1 MVLGLLTRASA
12 TEGLL
17 LAQEN
22 GPEYELAT
30 IDLVI
35 VAAYIVFILGLGF
48 WVGRG
53 KKDTEEYFLGGRGA
67 IWPIVGFALVAAN
80 FSGTHYIGLAGAG
93 YAEGIS
99 VWNYEWVAT
108 IVLVFFAF
116 FILPFYI
123 RSRVSTVPEFLERRY
138 DRRSRYAFSGFTVV
152 TAMLIDSAGA
162 LFAGAIV
169 LQLLFPGV
177 PLMVHVSVIA
187 LLGGVYVILG
197 GLQAVMITD
206 TVQGVILY
214 LAGGAIFLFLF
225 AELDFSWAAIQEL
238 APEDGWTVTPP
249 ADHEFLPWPGILT
262 GVIWLSVYYWITNHV
277 VVQKVLAAK
286 DLNHGRWGILFAG
299 VMQLPFLIILI
310 LPGTMG
316 HAVFPDLEDPDQIFP
331 ALAFEF
337 MPVGF
342 RGLIFAAMVAALMS
356 TLDSVLNGAASLVT
370 NDFVKTRQRDFSE
383 ARLLL
388 IGRVLVGLFMIGA
401 ALWAPVIVGFPTLV
415 EYFQSF
421 LSWVTMPVV
430 VVIVGGIFW
439 KRATRPAGF
448 WTLAIV
454 APIGFLGFLG
464 TEIFE
469 LFELQFLYA
478 AGLSLVI
485 SLVMFVVIS
494 LATPAPVLAEIEDYV
509 WRRGMWKEETAEL
522 EGVPFWQNY
531 RFLGVG
537 LLLLTAAVVLPFFN

>member
-1 MVLGLLTRASA
+1 M
-12 TEGLL
+12 EG
-17 LAQEN
+17 QF
-22 GPEYELAT
+22 ELAT
-30 IDLVI
+30 VDLAIVVGYVI
-35 VAAYIVFILGLGF
+35 FILGVGF

-53 KKDTEEYFLGGRGA
+53 KTDTEEYFLGGRGMV
-67 IWPIVGFALVAAN
+67 WPLVGFALVAAN

-93 YAEGIS
+93 YEEGIS
-99 VWNYEWVAT
+99 VWNYEWIAT

-116 FILPFYI
+116 FIVPFYI

-138 DRRSRYAFSGFTVV
+138 DPKARYAFSGFTVL

-162 LFAGAIV
+162 LFAGAIT
-169 LQLLFPGV
+169 LRLLFPEV
-177 PLMVHVSVIA
+177 PLWVHISVIA

-206 TVQGVILY
+206 TIQGIILY
-214 LAGGAIFLFLF
+214 LAGGVIFVILFSQ
-225 AELDFSWAAIQEL
+225 LDFSWAAIQEL
-238 APEDGWTVTPP
+238 APEDGWTIAPSR
-249 ADHEFLPWPGILT
+249 DDEFLPWPGIFT
-262 GVIWLSVYYWITNHV
+262 GVIWLSVYYWMTNHI

-316 HAVFPDLEDPDQIFP
+316 RGVLPDLEEPDQIFP
-331 ALAFEF
+331 ALAFEI
-337 MPVGF
+337 MPVGV
-342 RGLIFAAMVAALMS
+342 RGLVLAALIAALMS

-370 NDFVKTRQRDFSE
+370 NDFVKTRDRDFSE
-383 ARLLL
+383 RTLLL

-401 ALWAPVIVGFPTLV
+401 ALWAPVIFGFPTLV

-430 VVIVGGIFW
+430 VVILGGIFW
-439 KRATRPAGF
+439 RRASRQAGF

-454 APIGFLGFLG
+454 APIGFLGFLAV
-464 TEIFE
+464 EIFE
-469 LFELQFLYA
+469 MFELQFLYA
-478 AGLSLVI
+478 AGLSLVV
-485 SLVMFVVIS
+485 SLVVFVVLT
-494 LATPAPVLAEIEDYV
+494 LATPAPAREEIEDYV

-522 EGVPFWQNY
+522 ADVPFWQNY
-531 RFLGVG
+531 RFLGIA
-537 LLLLTAAVVLPFFN
+537 LLLLTAAVVLPFLN